1 MEVHLVVPSLGRSRF
16 ERDIRLSSFGMSST
30 FVCFSF
36 AAIFALGQAD
46 PVVNLPLSPPSDP
59 LPQVSKLIGELELAR
74 QGAETTAE
82 QALQTAF
89 DKAVADGRGRIHQ
102 VVADIALRAEGDS
115 VAFFAGRAVGAHGK
129 FSMKV
134 SPPKAP
140 SGAVRHGIVKL
151 DRVLAS
157 EEAALTQQACR
168 EMGLLVDIVVGML
181 KSELKS
187 AGSSRRVTSFLA
199 GGGDLNVRLSASDAY
214 PTVGELVAEME
225 DRRAEGASGLR
236 QRIAEMQLK
245 LLQALNGFVSQAFA
259 QQQ

>member
-46 PVVNLPLSPPSDP
+46 PVVNLPLSPPSGP

-140 SGAVRHGIVKL
+140 SGAVRWSVGGPPHGT
-151 DRVLAS
+151 RVLVPVRFS
-157 EEAALTQQACR
+157 SLVVPVVSRCR
-168 EMGLLVDIVVGML
+168 FPRKYVCWATDGL
-181 KSELKS
+181 
-187 AGSSRRVTSFLA
+187 
-199 GGGDLNVRLSASDAY
+199 
-214 PTVGELVAEME
+214 
-225 DRRAEGASGLR
+225 
-236 QRIAEMQLK
+236 
-245 LLQALNGFVSQAFA
+245 
-259 QQQ
+259 